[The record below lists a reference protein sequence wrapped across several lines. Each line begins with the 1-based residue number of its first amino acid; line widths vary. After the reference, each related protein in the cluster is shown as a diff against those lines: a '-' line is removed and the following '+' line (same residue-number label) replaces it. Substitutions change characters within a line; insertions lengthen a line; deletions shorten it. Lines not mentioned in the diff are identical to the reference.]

1 MGKCYSD
8 AVERALGYLYYHET
22 ERKGQE
28 ALELLKQA
36 SEAGDGDATCVL
48 ARCMCGSQYV
58 WEGHGFPDN
67 GKEAARLL
75 HRSVEQGSALGVL
88 VSLRS
93 GELPEFRERKMPFS
107 SIQEAFDIV
116 LEKAK
121 QGDAFSQYTIGNS
134 YFWWDFLRIQ
144 GKGQNSFSSHEE
156 FKAYLKENIEQCE
169 DWFRKAFRGGMYLA
183 GNNLRHY
190 YTNGDEDIILP
201 QPEKAEPIARMGAE
215 YGYPYYEKEYGSEL
229 LKQKRADEGMMWL
242 KKAADHGEV
251 SANYYIGQAYYLGKG
266 VEENN
271 TLAIEYLQKALN
283 ASDGGMGSH
292 NLLGEIYYQ
301 GFGVEPDYAK
311 AFGLL
316 SWAYERG
323 STWGVN
329 YLGRCCFYG
338 RGTQQDYVRARQ
350 MLEQIDGTPKAEEL
364 YMLGYIYGNGLG
376 VEADIPKA
384 VAYLQKA
391 GNFGPAVEE
400 LRNYKKT
407 FFTGKWVR
415 RK

>member
-134 YFWWDFLRIQ
+134 YFWWDFLSI
-144 GKGQNSFSSHEE
+144 EE
-156 FKAYLKENIEQCE
+156 TSRNDFPSQEDFRSYMTEHITKCE
-169 DWFRKAFRGGMYLA
+169 DWFWRAFKGGMYLA
-183 GNNLRHY
+183 GNNLEHY
-190 YTNGDEDIILP
+190 YRNGDEGYVAP
-201 QPEKAEPIARMGAE
+201 QPEKAAQIFPMGAE
-215 YGYPYYEKEYGSEL
+215 MGYPPHQIFY
-229 LKQKRADEGMMWL
+229 
-242 KKAADHGEV
+242 
-251 SANYYIGQAYYLGKG
+251 ANFTRCVVRFGCG
-266 VEENN
+266 V
-271 TLAIEYLQKALN
+271 T
-283 ASDGGMGSH
+283 
-292 NLLGEIYYQ
+292 
-301 GFGVEPDYAK
+301 
-311 AFGLL
+311 
-316 SWAYERG
+316 
-323 STWGVN
+323 T
-329 YLGRCCFYG
+329 
-338 RGTQQDYVRARQ
+338 T
-350 MLEQIDGTPKAEEL
+350 
-364 YMLGYIYGNGLG
+364 GNG
-376 VEADIPKA
+376 P
-384 VAYLQKA
+384 A
-391 GNFGPAVEE
+391 GC
-400 LRNYKKT
+400 
-407 FFTGKWVR
+407 
-415 RK
+415 